1 MEAAFINDVV
11 RVAKDYKIDVKSI
24 FDLGACDLEES
35 IYLAEVFPESKVD
48 AFEANPDKY
57 EICQARAGIRVRFW
71 PYGVGSANKTIEY
84 NIADDPRQSSV
95 FPVSSPQFRDKLH
108 MDVKLARRQSIEI
121 KRLDSLGLVPPDL
134 VFMDIQGSELD
145 ALIGMG
151 SMLKDVKII
160 ATELFLQPVYDS
172 PLFDVVDHFLKH
184 DFEIVQGN
192 PFDGVFENFIY
203 VNRRF
208 L

>member
-11 RVAKDYKIDVKSI
+11 RVAKDYRIDVKRI
-24 FDLGACDLEES
+24 FDLGACDLDES
-35 IYLAEVFPESKVD
+35 LYLAEVFPEATVD

-57 EICQARAGIRVRFW
+57 EICQSRAGIRVRFW
-71 PYGVGSANKTIEY
+71 PFGVGSGNKTILY

-95 FPVSSPQFRDKLH
+95 YDISSDRFQNSLK
-108 MDVKLARRQSIEI
+108 MDVKLDRAQKVEI
-121 KRLDSLGLVPPDL
+121 IRLDSIGLQTPDL

-172 PLFDVVDHFLKH
+172 PLFDVVDHFLKT
-184 DFEIVQGN
+184 DFDIVQGN